1 MSCGGADAVAGRVVW
16 SPTKSLWNM
25 AMLVSA
31 IVFAPLF
38 VTPGA
43 VSMFVVTTY
52 CSLLLGHS
60 VGMHRR
66 FIHRSYSCKKWFE
79 RALVYLGVLVGV
91 AGPFGILRIHD
102 ERDWAQR
109 QAACHDF
116 FAHRRSPLVDLFWQ
130 LNCRFRFARP
140 PLFTIEPE
148 FANDSWYRFLQRTWM
163 LQQLPIALACYAIGG
178 WSWLVWGVPV
188 RICVSVIGHWS
199 ITYWCHNPGPGKWR
213 VKDASVQASNLPG
226 LGLLTYGECWHN
238 NHHAF
243 PESARIG
250 LAKDQA
256 DPAAWIIEALA
267 KLGWTWNIGTP
278 RPESQR
284 EDLELVAPEA
294 GDADAYNR
302 SQSHRR
308 SRQWRTSA
316 RDTHCSHTDWP

>member
-1 MSCGGADAVAGRVVW
+1 
-16 SPTKSLWNM
+16 
-25 AMLVSA
+25 
-31 IVFAPLF
+31 
-38 VTPGA
+38 
-43 VSMFVVTTY
+43 
-52 CSLLLGHS
+52 
-60 VGMHRR
+60 
-66 FIHRSYSCKKWFE
+66 
-79 RALVYLGVLVGV
+79 
-91 AGPFGILRIHD
+91 
-102 ERDWAQR
+102 
-109 QAACHDF
+109 
-116 FAHRRSPLVDLFWQ
+116 
-130 LNCRFRFARP
+130 
-140 PLFTIEPE
+140 
-148 FANDSWYRFLQRTWM
+148 
-163 LQQLPIALACYAIGG
+163 
-178 WSWLVWGVPV
+178 VPV

-199 ITYWCHNPGPGKWR
+199 VTYWCHNPGPGTWR
-213 VKDASVQASNLPG
+213 VKAAAVQASNLRG